1 MKKLIIMITKI
12 KIILKIKMINKILV
26 VIINN
31 W

>member
-1 MKKLIIMITKI
+1 MKKFIIMITKI

-31 W
+31 

>member
-31 W
+31 